1 MHHITTTNRVNSEE
15 NRGVTY
21 SLLLGELGLLLLA
34 GLLLRLALLEESL
47 WDEDLLLGWDGT
59 ALLVSLGPDSL

>member
-15 NRGVTY
+15 ECGITY

-47 WDEDLLLGWDGT
+47 WDKDLLLGWDGT

>member
-1 MHHITTTNRVNSEE
+1 MHHITTTNRVNSE
-15 NRGVTY
+15 NWGVTY

>member
-1 MHHITTTNRVNSEE
+1 MEIS
-15 NRGVTY
+15 GVTY

-59 ALLVSLGPDSL
+59 ALVISLGPESL